1 MLLCV
6 AMKNLLVIVS
16 DRLTDL
22 IRKGEITA
30 RYYNPGEFFDD
41 VHILMINDDNPE
53 LSAIQKTVG
62 NARLHL
68 HNLPVPPFKSTL
80 GWHPALLRSW
90 INAGVKLA
98 EKIKP
103 DLIRTYG
110 IFHNGF
116 LAARIKKA
124 LDIPLAVS
132 LHTHPDFDMRRTVP
146 PREIKKRIMYECYR
160 HLERESLCS
169 ADQVIIVY
177 ESQREYVI
185 KNGARSVS
193 LIYNVINS
201 SAIQQKK
208 CYDTSSPPQIISVGR
223 QFKEKNPENIIR
235 AMTHLDAVLTVV
247 GDGAYHEYLIKLTD
261 RLGLKER
268 IVFRKAMSNDEICV
282 SLPGYDI
289 FAVHCDYV
297 GIPKAVIEPLLVG
310 LPVVINRNPVASVP
324 EIEGDW
330 VLSVENTEPGYA
342 SALEKLIKDKAM
354 RELLGGRAIAY
365 AEKNFLPHMMEQK
378 MSALYQQLLAA

>member
-1 MLLCV
+1 MLLCD
-6 AMKNLLVIVS
+6 MKNLLVIVS

-30 RYYNPGEFFDD
+30 RYYNPAEFFDD
-41 VHILMINDDNPE
+41 VHILLINDDNPE
-53 LSAIQKTVG
+53 ISAIQKTVG
-62 NARLHL
+62 NARLHV
-68 HNLPVPPFKSTL
+68 HNLPVPSFKSTL
-80 GWHPALLRSW
+80 GWQPSLLNGW
-90 INAGVKLA
+90 ISAGVKLA
-98 EKIKP
+98 QTIKP

-124 LDIPLAVS
+124 LDIPLVVS

-146 PREIKKRIMYECYR
+146 LREIKKRITYECYR

-169 ADQVIIVY
+169 ADRVIIVY

-185 KNGARSVS
+185 NNGARNVS

-201 SAIQQKK
+201 STMQRKK
-208 CYDTSSPPQIISVGR
+208 CYEISSPPQVISVGR

-235 AMTHLDAVLTVV
+235 AMTHLDAVLTIV
-247 GDGAYHEYLIKLTD
+247 GDGAYHDYLIKLAD

-268 IVFRKAMSNDEICV
+268 TVFKKALSNDEICAA
-282 SLPGYDI
+282 LPGYDI

-297 GIPKAVIEPLLVG
+297 GIPKAVIEPLLAG
-310 LPVVINRNPVASVP
+310 LPVVINKNPVASVP

-330 VLSVENTEPGYA
+330 VLAVENTEPGYA
-342 SALEKLIKDKAM
+342 SALKKLIQDKAM
-354 RELLGGRAIAY
+354 RQLLGEKSIAY

-378 MSALYQQLLAA
+378 MSALYRELLAV